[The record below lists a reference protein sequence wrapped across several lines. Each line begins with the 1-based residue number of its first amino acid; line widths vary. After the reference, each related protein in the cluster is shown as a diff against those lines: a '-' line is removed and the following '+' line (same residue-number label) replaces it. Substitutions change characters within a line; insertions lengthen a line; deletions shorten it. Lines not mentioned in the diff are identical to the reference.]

1 MNSLIITIVSSIY
14 KWLTKMLNKIFLNY
28 KIVEK
33 IGIGGMSNVYLG
45 RNTSSGSLAAVKV
58 IKKQYTQQK
67 DHIER
72 FFTGEVEITRGLDHK
87 NIVKLLNYGQKK

>member
-72 FFTGEVEITRGLDHK
+72 FFTREVEITRGLDHK